1 MTASFTSK
9 RTSKLSANRTLSG
22 LVLTGL
28 LTAMGGAAIAQ
39 TPPPGPAG
47 MRAPEALRDAPH
59 ADGKMGH
66 RDPAHMQAMM
76 AKRAADMKAKL
87 KITPAQEPAWT
98 AFTAAWTPPASG
110 MGWRQSP
117 EQRAELDKLT
127 TPERIDKMRA
137 LRTQRMTEMNALAD
151 QLGDATKVFYAQ
163 LSAEQK
169 AVFDAEH
176 KKRGMH
182 HGEGHRGGH
191 HGGMHKG

>member
-1 MTASFTSK
+1 MTASTTSK
-9 RTSKLSANRTLSG
+9 FAPSRTLSG
-22 LVLTGL
+22 LVLAGL
-28 LTAMGGAAIAQ
+28 LTAMGGASIAQ

-47 MRAPEALRDAPH
+47 MRAPEAMRDAPQ
-59 ADGKMGH
+59 AEGKMGH
-66 RDPAHMQAMM
+66 RDPAKMQAMM

-98 AFTAAWTPPASG
+98 TFTASMKPPAAG

-137 LRTQRMTEMNALAD
+137 LRTQRMTEMNAMAD
-151 QLGDATKVFYAQ
+151 QRGDATKVFYAQ

-182 HGEGHRGGH
+182 HGEGHHGGH
-191 HGGMHKG
+191 PGGMHKG

>member
-1 MTASFTSK
+1 MTASTTSK
-9 RTSKLSANRTLSG
+9 FAASHTLRG
-22 LVLTGL
+22 LLLAGL
-28 LTAMGGAAIAQ
+28 LTAVGSAAIAQ
-39 TPPPGPAG
+39 TPAPGPAG
-47 MRAPEALRDAPH
+47 MRAPEAMRDAPH

-66 RDPAHMQAMM
+66 RDPAKMQAMM

-98 AFTAAWTPPASG
+98 TFTAAMNPPADG

-117 EQRAELDKLT
+117 EQRADMDKLS

-137 LRTQRMTEMNALAD
+137 LRTQRMTEMNAMAD
-151 QLGDATKVFYAQ
+151 LRGDATKVFYAQ

-182 HGEGHRGGH
+182 HGEGH
-191 HGGMHKG
+191 HGGMKNG